1 MITLHRLNGQP
12 VGINADLIERVDV
25 TPNTIITL
33 VDGTKYLVAETL
45 DDVVDAV
52 RTYRASIVALSERI
66 DVHPRRVGAPVLHLV
81 APHDPPNDD
90 ADEIETTGAL
100 HVSHPAE
107 AAEQGDALSRHRR
120 AEGDTRLRQMIRSIK
135 HEG

>member
-45 DDVVDAV
+45 DEVVDAV
-52 RTYRASIVALSERI
+52 RSYRASIVALSDRMDLGGASRAPSGPSRPGPVLQLVQPKFDDGEESAV
-66 DVHPRRVGAPVLHLV
+66 DVHLTHGASHG
-81 APHDPPNDD
+81 
-90 ADEIETTGAL
+90 ADHHST
-100 HVSHPAE
+100 
-107 AAEQGDALSRHRR
+107 R
-120 AEGDTRLRQMIRSIK
+120 AHT
-135 HEG
+135 